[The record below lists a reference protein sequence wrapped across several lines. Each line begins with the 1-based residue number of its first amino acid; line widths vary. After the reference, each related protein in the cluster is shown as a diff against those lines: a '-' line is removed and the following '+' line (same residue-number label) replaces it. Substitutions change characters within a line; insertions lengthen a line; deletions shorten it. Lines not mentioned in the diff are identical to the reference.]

1 MALVSRPI
9 MAQSEQKS
17 AFSVNGAIAA
27 MSDREAL
34 IEANQAFYRAF
45 ESLDIEKMELIW
57 LRDSK
62 IVCIHPGWRKLTGWG
77 PIMNS
82 WERIFDGVFEMKFE
96 LRDLHLLVNGDM
108 AVVVTEENLTQRGY
122 DGTMRTQVLATNIYE
137 RVGSRWLMVL
147 HHGSP
152 IIQPAADEP
161 PLQ

>member
-1 MALVSRPI
+1 MALVSQPV
-9 MAQSEQKS
+9 MAQSEQNRPL
-17 AFSVNGAIAA
+17 SVNGAVAA
-27 MSDREAL
+27 MSDQEAL
-34 IEANQAFYRAF
+34 IKANQAF
-45 ESLDIEKMELIW
+45 ESLDIEKMEPIW

-96 LRDLHLLVNGDM
+96 LRDLHLLVSGDM
-108 AVVVTEENLTQRGY
+108 AAVVTEENLSQRGY
-122 DGTMRTQVLATNIYE
+122 DGTIRTQVLATNIYE
-137 RVGSRWLMVL
+137 RVGNRWMMVL

-152 IIQPAADEP
+152 VIQPANDEP